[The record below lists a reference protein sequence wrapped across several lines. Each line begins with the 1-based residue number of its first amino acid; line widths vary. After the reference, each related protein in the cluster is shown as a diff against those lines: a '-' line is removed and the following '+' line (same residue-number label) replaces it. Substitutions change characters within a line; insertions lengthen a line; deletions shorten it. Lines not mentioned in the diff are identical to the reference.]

1 VCVTI
6 CMQVYGSYRDVCLP
20 VVSQVSMFAIKDGR
34 VFFRNKFVRTE
45 ALMRE
50 QEAQKVRQ
58 RGPRHGLHAKGAQK
72 LCW

>member
-1 VCVTI
+1 
-6 CMQVYGSYRDVCLP
+6 
-20 VVSQVSMFAIKDGR
+20 MFAIKDGR

-58 RGPRHGLHAKGAQK
+58 CVPCHDLHAQCTCQK